1 MYILYSNSQF
11 TIYEQ
16 ISHKR
21 KKSVMNRKHISPIL
35 YAVYTGIRHSDIH
48 PDLFS

>member
-16 ISHKR
+16 ISHK
-21 KKSVMNRKHISPIL
+21 KEEISYEQKTYLINF
-35 YAVYTGIRHSDIH
+35 VCGIYRH
-48 PDLFS
+48 PA